1 MVTKNK
7 SLTNIESAIIGL
19 VGDDIDSYNLHR
31 LSPQEIETVEELLA
45 DRKQILNEEF
55 RPTEEN
61 MARFRAVN
69 QRLYELTLSLHSRV
83 KKMESK
89 SSVINDCPD
98 FDDDCEIEGWL
109 HYIFDGPDSV
119 LSLYDDNYYGSRFT
133 LMIKTLYELYEEKSR
148 QDIESVRPGSTPL
161 DDGVSWDE
169 PPYRDKPEFQD
180 IIICHAVHD
189 LTNHKAYSIPDL
201 LRLNDFWCEVQVKIQ
216 SITDQNGNRWNS

>member
-133 LMIKTLYELYEEKSR
+133 LMIKTLYELYEEKGQ
-148 QDIESVRPGSTPL
+148 QDIESVHPGSTPL
-161 DDGVSWDE
+161 DDGVSWNE
-169 PPYRDKPEFQD
+169 PPYWDKPDFQD

-216 SITDQNGNRWNS
+216 SITDQKGKRWNS